1 MVRRLPDTLPDNTEF
16 DLDVRLH
23 AVARRVWDEQEPKP
37 GPEGTVTCSCP
48 PCPTGVTCGCVS

>member
-23 AVARRVWDEQEPKP
+23 AVARRVWDERDARSPAP
-37 GPEGTVTCSCP
+37 RAR
-48 PCPTGVTCGCVS
+48 